1 MNKLFTKRILNEI
14 KMYEKEL
21 FKFPNLILRPSDD
34 ITKWYFIIYDLKETL
49 FENGVYLGS
58 ITIPDDYPLKPPDFK
73 ILTPNGRFKTNT
85 VICTTFSK
93 FHMDIYSSAWNILTM
108 TQGMIS
114 FMTENG
120 NGIGSI
126 TSTDS
131 EKVKLAKESLE
142 WNKNNIIF
150 KNQFPDYE
158 NVLIS

>member
-120 NGIGSI
+120 TGIGSI
-126 TSTDS
+126 GSTDA
-131 EKVKLAKESLE
+131 EKVKLANESLE

-150 KNQFPDYE
+150 KNEFPDYE
-158 NVLIS
+158 SILTL